1 MSTSEMCDVNMHLH
15 HTCKYTSKNTGVF
28 FQNKRKKYFVYVNV
42 CGPAEN
48 SKAGVNLRKLMEKWE
63 QVF

>member
-1 MSTSEMCDVNMHLH
+1 MLICIYITHVNILV
-15 HTCKYTSKNTGVF
+15 KILGF
-28 FQNKRKKYFVYVNV
+28 FRIREKKYFVYVNV

>member
-1 MSTSEMCDVNMHLH
+1 MLICIYTTHVNIPVKIL
-15 HTCKYTSKNTGVF
+15 GGG